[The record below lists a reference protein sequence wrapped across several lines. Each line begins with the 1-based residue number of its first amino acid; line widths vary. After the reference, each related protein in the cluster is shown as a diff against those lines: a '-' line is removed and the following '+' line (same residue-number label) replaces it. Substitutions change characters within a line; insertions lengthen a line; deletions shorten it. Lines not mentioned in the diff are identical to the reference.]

1 MANTLSMSTSAQSN
15 INKLNNDY
23 SRIILMK
30 INEEIRVLEKKI
42 ELEKVNDS
50 IGNPVL
56 MKLITRHREL
66 LDFYTSEANLLQND
80 SYN

>member
-1 MANTLSMSTSAQSN
+1 
-15 INKLNNDY
+15 
-23 SRIILMK
+23 MK
-30 INEEIRVLEKKI
+30 INEEIRVPEKKI